1 MWVSCYKNP
10 CRLVHVFWVSW
21 RKKNKTKQN
30 PSLLPKGRE
39 LGGSKKKKDL
49 PTFTSSGNASN
60 LSILLQ
66 NYFHPGIRKF
76 PTPDLFH
83 FITPCSHVYKQ
94 IHSGTVSD
102 TLFISLWAPL
112 WKEQG
117 YGATR
122 QVPLKKGHQKR
133 QYVLIYYPYFRVW
146 GKIWPCTSS
155 QLCCSQDIVLFPRVW
170 VQTLGQP

>member
-21 RKKNKTKQN
+21 RKKTKQN
-30 PSLLPKGRE
+30 KTLLCCQKVGNWVAA
-39 LGGSKKKKDL
+39 KKKKDL

-102 TLFISLWAPL
+102 TLFISLWVPL

-133 QYVLIYYPYFRVW
+133 QYVLIYYPYFMVW
-146 GKIWPCTSS
+146 RKIWPCTSS
-155 QLCCSQDIVLFPRVW
+155 QPCCSQDIVLFPRVW